1 MLSEP
6 RIVRLRH
13 AISAQ
18 LRDPS
23 TPDGE
28 LRAALEE
35 VAGEAR
41 ARSIRPEE
49 LIVAL
54 KAVLADAAAVRFP
67 PSPDEQ
73 RRVQEWLVTT
83 CIQAYFRK
91 R

>member
-6 RIVRLRH
+6 QIVRLRH
-13 AISAQ
+13 AISAR

-28 LRAALEE
+28 LRSALDE
-35 VAGEAR
+35 VAVEAR

-54 KAVLADAAAVRFP
+54 KTVLAEAASGRFP
-67 PSPDEQ
+67 PSPEEQ

-83 CIQAYFRK
+83 CIQAYFGK